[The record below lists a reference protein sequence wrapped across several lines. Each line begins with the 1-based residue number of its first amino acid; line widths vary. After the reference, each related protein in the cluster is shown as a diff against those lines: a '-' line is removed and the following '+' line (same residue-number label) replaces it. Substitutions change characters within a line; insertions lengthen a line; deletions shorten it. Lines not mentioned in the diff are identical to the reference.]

1 MFGFLKKK
9 KGDDPAVNKN
19 QVVAVADGKA
29 IQMEDVNDP
38 VFSGKMM
45 GDGVAIVPE
54 GTTVVAPCAGTVT
67 MIADTGHAFGME
79 CDNGLELLVHIGIDT
94 VSLGGKGFTVVGEAG
109 AHVEAGTPII
119 TFDPAVMREA
129 GLDMTI
135 PIVVLE
141 DSGKEI
147 AMSYPEAAKAGR
159 SVVME
164 CK

>member
-1 MFGFLKKK
+1 MFGFLKKNK
-9 KGDDPAVNKN
+9 EVKLAVNKN
-19 QVVAVADGKA
+19 QLVAVADGKA
-29 IQMEDVNDP
+29 IRMEDVSDP

-54 GTTVVAPCAGTVT
+54 GTTVVAPCAGTIT

-94 VSLGGKGFTVVGEAG
+94 VSLDGKGFTVVGKADS
-109 AHVEAGTPII
+109 HVEAGTPVI

-129 GLDMTI
+129 GLDTTI
-135 PIVVLE
+135 PIIILE
-141 DSGKEI
+141 DGGKQIE
-147 AMSYPEAAKAGR
+147 MSYPENAKAGE

>member
-9 KGDDPAVNKN
+9 KDGSSAVSKN
-19 QVVAVADGKA
+19 QLAAVADGKA
-29 IQMEDVNDP
+29 IKMEDVKDP
-38 VFSGKMM
+38 VFSGKLM

-54 GTTVVAPCAGTVT
+54 GTTVVAPCAGKVT
-67 MIADTGHAFGME
+67 MIAETGHAFGME

-94 VSLGGKGFTVVGEAG
+94 VSLGGKGFTVLGKADT
-109 AHVEAGTPII
+109 HVEAGTPMIE
-119 TFDPAVMREA
+119 FDRAVMDEA

-135 PIVVLE
+135 PIVILE
-141 DSGKEI
+141 DGGKEI
-147 AMSYPEAAKAGR
+147 KMSYPENAKAGV

>member
-9 KGDDPAVNKN
+9 KENGPAVNKN
-19 QVVAVADGKA
+19 PVAAVADGKA
-29 IQMEDVNDP
+29 IRMEEVNDP

-94 VSLGGKGFTVVGEAG
+94 VSLGGKGFKVLGKADS
-109 AHVEAGTPII
+109 HVEAGTPMI
-119 TFDPAVMREA
+119 TFDPAVMIEA

-135 PIVVLE
+135 PIVIL
-141 DSGKEI
+141 DDGGKEI
-147 AMSYPEAAKAGR
+147 RMSYPETAKAGQ